1 MPGLCLISPFW
12 LLPTDCPE
20 MIDGMRPQ
28 DVDFRSE
35 NYNNILHWIPGCQW
49 EEDTTYFVQYKIYGD
64 KRWTNKVECWGIKNT
79 FCDLSQE
86 TTQSSEWYYA
96 RVRAAISRRKS
107 GWAVSPR
114 FIPAFTKQ
122 GHLMRRQAPA
132 LVGQVFKVGQILTPT
147 LYVYKASLVTN
158 RLNYECLNIWDLE
171 DKTGKLKLGELA
183 TACFLAP
190 GFLIVCLFSIH
201 LLQSHVGRGHP
212 VMSGDLIHHHL
223 LV

>member
-1 MPGLCLISPFW
+1 SMPGLCLISPFW

-114 FIPAFTKQ
+114 FIPLL
-122 GHLMRRQAPA
+122 LMRLLLLPPPLPSWLLRNFFPPRLLISSIFLETAA
-132 LVGQVFKVGQILTPT
+132 RKLSARRLAHFSLSISVLWATHRRIIHVFEPSELTCS
-147 LYVYKASLVTN
+147 A
-158 RLNYECLNIWDLE
+158 
-171 DKTGKLKLGELA
+171 
-183 TACFLAP
+183 F
-190 GFLIVCLFSIH
+190 H
-201 LLQSHVGRGHP
+201 
-212 VMSGDLIHHHL
+212 
-223 LV
+223 